1 MSNVV
6 EVTRKSELDEI
17 ISNNDKVL
25 VDFSRAEGC
34 VWCKR
39 LAPHFE
45 AAAGMASNTTFVVAD
60 VDQDSALL
68 HELMNQGFRS
78 VPTVLLFENGERV
91 AEVKSRTALQ
101 IVGEIKR

>member
-1 MSNVV
+1 MSNAV
-6 EVTRKSELDEI
+6 EVTRMSELKDVI
-17 ISNNDKVL
+17 ANNDKVL

-45 AAAGMASNTTFVVAD
+45 AAAGMATDTTFVVAD
-60 VDQDSALL
+60 VDQDAALL
-68 HELMNQGFRS
+68 HELMDQGFRS